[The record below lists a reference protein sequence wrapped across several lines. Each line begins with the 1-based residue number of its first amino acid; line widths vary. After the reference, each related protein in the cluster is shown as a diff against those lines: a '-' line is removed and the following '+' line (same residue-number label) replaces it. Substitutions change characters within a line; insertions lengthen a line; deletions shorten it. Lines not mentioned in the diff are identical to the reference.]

1 MKLYPGIPD
10 KIEETLIIE
19 LAYFKTET
27 IKLVCLGIYE
37 ACNFMM
43 LKKLAHDKIILP
55 KDSVDNALKN
65 LVIRK

>member
-1 MKLYPGIPD
+1 MKLNPGIPD
-10 KIEETLIIE
+10 KIEETIIIE
-19 LAYFKTET
+19 LAYFKQKL

-37 ACNFMM
+37 ACTFV
-43 LKKLAHDKIILP
+43 LPKKLAHGKIILP